1 MTRILGIVL
10 IVVGLVGIV
19 FGGIQ
24 YDRKKTAV
32 DLGPVDFNVTERKSL
47 PIPPIAGAAAVV
59 AGVALMFVGR
69 RSEA

>member
-59 AGVALMFVGR
+59 AGVVLMFVGR